1 MKVKSRLQIILT
13 VVSFFLAA
21 IFLCTVL
28 FRVGSNLYAN
38 HKLREEFSLS
48 SDLSP
53 YQQGTPMEE
62 MDLTR
67 YEEYFPTI
75 FTLTGYSLTHR
86 IKTPVT
92 LRYYNEIPS
101 DASAITYEIPKGTE
115 ILAIPEYINGAPIYE
130 IGYGYTSY
138 PTYEK
143 GWRYVRPFSTDN
155 AGNPG
160 LGKYY
165 YVRLEELEAVIK
177 KVMDENKVMSKP
189 QKYFYWSDSRW
200 IREVSLKIDSV
211 FYSNGIVFSR
221 DMLYDVFTPT
231 DALLVGTGLLLAG
244 GGLACPVFFRRYDKK
259 RKGKFKK
266 AIL

>member
-1 MKVKSRLQIILT
+1 MKVKSRLQIFLK
-13 VVSFFLAA
+13 VVSLFLAA

-28 FRVGSNLYAN
+28 FRVGSNLYEN
-38 HKLREEFSLS
+38 HKLREGFSLS
-48 SDLSP
+48 TDLSS
-53 YQQGTPMEE
+53 YQQGTAMEE
-62 MDLTR
+62 MDLTE

-86 IKTPVT
+86 IKTPVA
-92 LRYYNEIPS
+92 LRYYNDIPLDDS
-101 DASAITYEIPKGTE
+101 SIAYEIPKDTE
-115 ILAIPEYINGAPIYE
+115 ILAIPKYINGAPLYE

-155 AGNPG
+155 AINPG
-160 LGKYY
+160 TGKYY

-211 FYSNGIVFSR
+211 FYSNGVYFSR
-221 DMLYDVFTPT
+221 DMLHDVFTLT
-231 DALLVGTGLLLAG
+231 DALLAGAGLILAG
-244 GGLACPVFFRRYDKK
+244 GWLAYPVLFRHTGKK
-259 RKGKFKK
+259 VKGK
-266 AIL
+266 A